1 MTKLAS
7 PIAAQ
12 SGVLRESYGP
22 NAVVLDKVLAIT
34 REQFMDG
41 VDFTVTLPNG
51 SAETVRIEAA
61 PTSAVDDDSVVAI
74 VSVAPGFSCAPHPGA
89 AWSVASAE

>member
-12 SGVLRESYGP
+12 SGVLLESYGP
-22 NAVVLDKVLAIT
+22 NAVVLDKSLAIT
-34 REQFMDG
+34 REQFVDG

-51 SAETVRIEAA
+51 STETVRIESA
-61 PTSAVDDDSVVAI
+61 PTSAVDGATVVSI

-89 AWSVASAE
+89 AWSVVSAD

>member
-12 SGVLRESYGP
+12 SGVLLESYGP
-22 NAVVLDKVLAIT
+22 NAVVLDKTLDVSH
-34 REQFMDG
+34 EQFVDG

-51 SAETVRIEAA
+51 VTETVRIDAA
-61 PTSAVDDDSVVAI
+61 PTAALNDGSVVAI
-74 VSVAPGFSCAPHPGA
+74 VGFTPGLSCATGTGA